1 MLTKTTA
8 DVELTII
15 IFVII
20 LSVFVISLIYER

>member
-20 LSVFVISLIYER
+20 LSVFVISMIYER